1 MSHCI
6 QTRQRPLLPA
16 APRTPSQTIPHNI
29 LPRHPRVGVTIACET
44 CRRRKVRCNGHRPRC
59 AGCARAGSDCTYS
72 LTTADHDLS
81 RRFKHAEMERTE
93 NQNLI
98 DLLRS
103 RNHEEANSILDLL
116 RQDTS
121 VRDILRKIEHGD
133 MLCELSL
140 VPETNKDV

>member
-1 MSHCI
+1 
-6 QTRQRPLLPA
+6 
-16 APRTPSQTIPHNI
+16 
-29 LPRHPRVGVTIACET
+29 
-44 CRRRKVRCNGHRPRC
+44 
-59 AGCARAGSDCTYS
+59 
-72 LTTADHDLS
+72 
-81 RRFKHAEMERTE
+81 MERAE

-121 VRDILRKIEHGD
+121 VCDILRQVEHGD

-140 VPETNKDV
+140 VPETKNVEISSPQ